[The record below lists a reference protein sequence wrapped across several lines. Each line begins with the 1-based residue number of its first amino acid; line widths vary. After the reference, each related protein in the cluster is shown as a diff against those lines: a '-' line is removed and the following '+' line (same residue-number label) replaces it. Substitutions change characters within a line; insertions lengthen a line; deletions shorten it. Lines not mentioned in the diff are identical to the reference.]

1 MESKSTE
8 PQDVPPWLANGD
20 PVHLDDAFVEIALP
34 TRAHPPN
41 SLPEPDWQA
50 ATGVV
55 AQCLEAID
63 LDQTDPAIRD
73 TVISAL
79 NRQPNEHT
87 RAENAVLLAAVRH
100 SGLLYAIAAENGLID
115 AVGTLIESLRISR
128 IQTWDSST
136 RNHRFHLLNQPA
148 TQSYTRDPLDPHF
161 EALRRMACLAS
172 DEEYA
177 QVVAAVRAAVTQLE
191 PVHRAAFALAL
202 PDIPDLSDALIAEF
216 ADSGAEWLPWLQAT
230 ATDPELIDRARP
242 RKRPEYGAFEYMA
255 RYVNALVVNRGS
267 AALSTLVPHA
277 IVDTASDALARIGLP
292 EAIRALAGTA
302 SAGKS
307 YQLRLGTAVDR
318 WPAAAIAGLAQAVGD
333 GGRDAATSRAL
344 LAGLVAKRRELAE
357 AVRPWLTGS
366 AASAI
371 DSVTE
376 QIDSHHDEATPDELP
391 QVLADPPWLRPKR
404 KQLVIEDLE
413 PLPLAPVAR
422 WRDGQRES
430 WSRRS
435 KIRHAQPPG
444 RSSFRRRGPKPVTG
458 SV

>member
-177 QVVAAVRAAVTQLE
+177 Q
-191 PVHRAAFALAL
+191 
-202 PDIPDLSDALIAEF
+202 
-216 ADSGAEWLPWLQAT
+216 
-230 ATDPELIDRARP
+230 
-242 RKRPEYGAFEYMA
+242 
-255 RYVNALVVNRGS
+255 
-267 AALSTLVPHA
+267 
-277 IVDTASDALARIGLP
+277 
-292 EAIRALAGTA
+292 
-302 SAGKS
+302 
-307 YQLRLGTAVDR
+307 
-318 WPAAAIAGLAQAVGD
+318 
-333 GGRDAATSRAL
+333 
-344 LAGLVAKRRELAE
+344 
-357 AVRPWLTGS
+357 
-366 AASAI
+366 
-371 DSVTE
+371 
-376 QIDSHHDEATPDELP
+376 
-391 QVLADPPWLRPKR
+391 
-404 KQLVIEDLE
+404 
-413 PLPLAPVAR
+413 
-422 WRDGQRES
+422 
-430 WSRRS
+430 
-435 KIRHAQPPG
+435 
-444 RSSFRRRGPKPVTG
+444 
-458 SV
+458 